1 MEKYLK
7 TALYGMLGIFLY
19 FLLYSIESLPFK
31 LLHIDLNT
39 LSNTIKIIYMSVY
52 EIMII
57 AIMLLIYNK
66 WLKKDLND
74 IKKNHKEYY
83 SKYFKYYLIA
93 FGVMMISNL
102 IIIIILNKDISTNET
117 LVRETFQISPFYMYL
132 SGIIFAPIVEEIV
145 FRGCI
150 KKIIPNKYLFVL
162 TSGLICGFIH
172 IAGYINSPSDYLYL
186 IPYSSLGFAFAYVY
200 YKTDNIFTSM
210 GLHFMHNGILLSL
223 QFITLF
229 L

>member
-162 TSGLICGFIH
+162 TSGLIFGFIH

>member
-7 TALYGMLGIFLY
+7 TALYGILGIFLY

-31 LLHIDLNT
+31 LLHIDLKT
-39 LSNTIKIIYMSVY
+39 LSNTTKIIYMSVY
-52 EIMII
+52 ETMMI

-66 WLKKDLND
+66 WLCKDLED
-74 IKKNHKEYY
+74 IKKNHKKYY

-93 FGVMMISNL
+93 FGIMMISNL
-102 IIIIILNKDISTNET
+102 IIIVLLNKDISTNET

-150 KKIIPNKYLFVL
+150 KKVIPNKYLFVI
-162 TSGLICGFIH
+162 TSGLIFGLIH

-186 IPYSSLGFAFAYVY
+186 IPYSSLGFAFAYIY

-223 QFITLF
+223 QFIMLF